1 MRIPLTGRALARAA
15 LAVGLLVPAAAA
27 ADAAE
32 LTASRTS
39 LREWTPLVQRTA
51 AIQLIRA
58 GADGRV
64 VRLRDGK
71 RGAGYVVLS
80 TRTAPQVTM
89 IGTARLNVRRQRMA
103 LRSAR
108 AMIELR
114 GEGRSVEAGPY
125 RDAAG
130 NVRWAAWTKGADG
143 GRRALAVSPEPVRM
157 SQWSTVTLASR
168 WAGDDSRASLRID
181 GRVVVRLPKL
191 VLPMGATSANI
202 GLGRASRKG
211 EKGVLLVR
219 NARVWGTELQAPVQA
234 DHAHV
239 AAVAPE
245 ATPDAAAP
253 PAATPPAAPPA
264 APAPTPTPPA
274 QPPITAPPAIAPPIL
289 PGREVARLDFENGFG
304 NAGFQAVS
312 RDRITQV
319 TNPVAAGRYAGR
331 FEVRPGDTPIDSSE
345 RAELSLDTGES
356 EGEERWYSWAV
367 MFDQGFPSGGQW
379 QVVSQFHSTAP
390 RQPPVGFYAEN
401 NRFRL
406 QVWPKNADGSQA
418 APERTIWSTTLQR
431 GVWYRITLH
440 ARWSGSD
447 TSGFVELFVNGKPAG
462 SKTYIRTLAPGSPN
476 YFKMGY
482 YRNSGF
488 SQTGVVYIDDF
499 RATQVN

>member
-1 MRIPLTGRALARAA
+1 MRLPPTGRAFARAS
-15 LAVGLLVPAAAA
+15 LAVALLLPAAAA

-51 AIQLIRA
+51 AIQLVRA
-58 GADGRV
+58 GDHGRV

-80 TRTAPQVTM
+80 TRTSPQVTM

-114 GEGRSVEAGPY
+114 GGGRSVEAGPY
-125 RDAAG
+125 RDVRGAL
-130 NVRWAAWTKGADG
+130 RWAAWVKTADG
-143 GRRALAVSPEPVRM
+143 GRRALAVSPERVRLTE
-157 SQWSTVTLASR
+157 WSTVTLASR
-168 WAGDDSRASLRID
+168 WAGDDSRASLRVD
-181 GRVVVRLPKL
+181 GRVVVRLPKI

-211 EKGVLLVR
+211 ERGVLLVR
-219 NARVWGTELQAPVQA
+219 HARVWGTELQAPVQA
-234 DHAHV
+234 DHPHV
-239 AAVAPE
+239 PPPAA
-245 ATPDAAAP
+245 AAAP
-253 PAATPPAAPPA
+253 ATPASAPDAPVSQPAAPP
-264 APAPTPTPPA
+264 PAGQPPASPPPTTSPPATPP
-274 QPPITAPPAIAPPIL
+274 PTL

-304 NAGFQAVS
+304 NAGFQTVS

-319 TNPVAAGRYAGR
+319 TSPVAAGKYAAR
-331 FEVRPGDTPIDSSE
+331 FEVRPGDQPIDASE
-345 RAELSLDTGES
+345 RAELSLNTGES
-356 EGEERWYSWAV
+356 EGQERWYSWAV
-367 MFDQGFPSGGQW
+367 MFDQSFPGGGQW

-401 NRFRL
+401 DRFRL

-418 APERTIWSTTLQR
+418 APERTIWSTPLQR
-431 GVWYRITLH
+431 GVWYRLTLH
-440 ARWSGSD
+440 VRWSGSD
-447 TSGFVELFVNGKPAG
+447 TAGFVELFVNGKPAG